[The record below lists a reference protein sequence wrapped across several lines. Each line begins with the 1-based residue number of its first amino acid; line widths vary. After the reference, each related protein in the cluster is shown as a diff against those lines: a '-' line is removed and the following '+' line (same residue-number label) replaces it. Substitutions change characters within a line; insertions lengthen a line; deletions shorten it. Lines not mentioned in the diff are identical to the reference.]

1 MGPTNSIQSVSLKIM
16 HYIFEI
22 LIVFVAVFAF
32 IRANRC
38 DPISV
43 QKKEKN
49 DDMGFPPAFIDGIQ
63 QPRDGTISGGNK
75 K

>member
-1 MGPTNSIQSVSLKIM
+1 LS
-16 HYIFEI
+16 IFEI
-22 LIVFVAVFAF
+22 LIVFVAVFAR

-49 DDMGFPPAFIDGIQ
+49 DDMGFPPALIDGI
-63 QPRDGTISGGNK
+63 QPRDGTISDGNEK
-75 K
+75 